1 MTNRKDVSLLHNLW
15 NDAQRVDKSDL
26 NLEQDR
32 SIGTEAAMLQNHIGS
47 GVLLESP
54 TQNIIFN
61 SDNLTA
67 AQASIL
73 AAGNFDGQGL
83 DPHQQ
88 PTDSNLGNQLEVEL
102 SGSTGVVGRFSTKVA
117 IIGVA
122 FDDTLIIDR
131 FYFYKNEKQVTA
143 NHYKS
148 VLAVFFNDFKGNN
161 NCSRTLGGSII
172 IREASSFQLS
182 RDPIMVAHDVEPD
195 IFWRDWKVADPA
207 LSLFATIQNGIG
219 PSYSVDALNINTTER
234 NNRLL
239 PANDVVKRIGQKFLA
254 TTDNIQKVTLLLGV
268 QQNDL
273 ATEAEIFDWSGDIVV
288 SVYALQTTTGC
299 PTDIVPGLAIEFDPS
314 SEPIS
319 QLSFDQAALEEIG
332 YVLTNVPQPVDFVF
346 SSTKLGSGSTSGIT
360 PGNFYAVTIGRA
372 GAATAGTLFLPS
384 GNDNLEDSRLTVFT
398 GVWTDV
404 VEEDLWF
411 QIWTDAAKIAN
422 GQGYDN
428 GIGMQ
433 YDKTATDPDTGGTID
448 NQITDQSFTDTGEKN
463 LNVGVLQA
471 SEESSVT
478 EQDERTGNNVFSRK
492 KFVPEFNFLS
502 ESGLA
507 ELRENT
513 DPIVIGCAEDI
524 NPKDNPDLEKTQT
537 IPGLAKGDKF
547 IVVNPDADLLSLNL
561 VGSKL
566 IPNNTCI
573 QENYLIVKIELCTDG
588 YGDVNGDGYYD
599 SSDVARASALI
610 GESLQ
615 LEITQQKIV
624 DGEITTLELL
634 RADVDGDGYVT
645 STDVDLITQFV
656 NKQITTFPA
665 GATFQHMVI
674 TVQNTVGRYDGYFD
688 CDGYIR
694 LDGYTGHNIV
704 SPDSLT
710 EAQKKF
716 FGNYSTPS
724 IDGADPAWNTVPFA
738 DIIYEINALPYWQPH
753 FVVFNSD
760 ARVVP
765 SSFCSLTGSLPSID
779 CDASP
784 ANELSCVD
792 QNDITPLCDPGT
804 NTFFVPGDLIIGRGQ
819 IKRPDGNLFRG
830 DYEVGTV
837 ILELPEQ
844 ALEEVSLNM
853 FDKLVADRGDGVT
866 RGGYP
871 AMKYAD
877 CTTVQDEDLSLNR
890 VRFSVSVQAFVPNLD
905 GYDVVDGYGVIVD
918 DIIGVYVDQT
928 TGILQLSIKDL
939 FADQVLKTLV
949 TKIQIDVLLK
959 KSGWVNTPLTVSPAE
974 LPGLLS

>member
-1 MTNRKDVSLLHNLW
+1 MTNRRDVSLLHNNW
-15 NDAQRVDKSDL
+15 TDAQRVDKSDMD
-26 NLEQDR
+26 LEQDR
-32 SIGTEAAMLQNHIGS
+32 SIGTEAAGIQNHFGS

-54 TQNIIFN
+54 IQNIIFD
-61 SDNLTA
+61 SDTLTA
-67 AQASIL
+67 AQTSIL

-83 DPHQQ
+83 DPHAQ
-88 PTDSNLGNQLEVEL
+88 PTDSSLGNQLEVEL
-102 SGSTGVVGRFSTKVA
+102 TGSSGVVGRFSTKVA

-122 FDDTLIIDR
+122 FDDSLIVDR
-131 FYFYKNEKQVTA
+131 FYFHKNEKQVTA
-143 NHYKS
+143 NHYKT

-161 NCSRTLGGSII
+161 NCSRALGGRVI
-172 IREASSFQLS
+172 IRQAASFQLS

-195 IFWRDWKVADPA
+195 IFWRDWKVADAA
-207 LSLFATIQNGIG
+207 LSLYTTIQNGIG
-219 PSYSVDALNINTTER
+219 ASYSVDALNINTTER

-239 PANDVVKRIGQKFLA
+239 EANDVVKRVGQKFQA

-268 QQNDL
+268 QQND
-273 ATEAEIFDWSGDIVV
+273 AAADDEIFDWTGDLVV

-299 PTDIVPGLAIEFDPS
+299 PTDIVPGLAIEFDPA

-319 QLSFDQAALEEIG
+319 QVSFDQAALEELG

-346 SSTKLGSGSTSGIT
+346 SSTKLGSGATSGIT
-360 PGNFYAVTIGRA
+360 PGNFYAVTIGRS
-372 GAATAGTLFLPS
+372 GAATAGTLFLPA

-411 QIWTDAAKIAN
+411 QIWTDAAKIAD
-422 GQGYDN
+422 GRGYDN

-448 NQITDQSFTDTGEKN
+448 NQITDQSFVDTGESN
-463 LNVGVLQA
+463 LNIGVLQA
-471 SEESSVT
+471 SEELSVT

-492 KFVPEFNFLS
+492 QFVPEFTFYS

-507 ELRENT
+507 ELRQNT

-524 NPKDNPDLEKTQT
+524 NPKDNPDLTKTQT
-537 IPGLAKGDKF
+537 LPGLAKGDQF
-547 IVVNPDADLLSLNL
+547 IVVNPDADLLSLNM

-566 IPNNTCI
+566 IPNTTCV
-573 QENYLIVKIELCTDG
+573 QENYLIAKVELCTDG
-588 YGDVNGDGYYD
+588 YGDVNGDGVID
-599 SSDVARASALI
+599 SSDIARASALI
-610 GESLQ
+610 GES
-615 LEITQQKIV
+615 ITSSATQQKIV
-624 DGEITTLELL
+624 DGYVTTLELL
-634 RADVDGDGYVT
+634 RADVDGDGTVT
-645 STDVDLITQFV
+645 AADVDLITQFV

-665 GATFQHMVI
+665 GATFTHLI
-674 TVQNTVGRYDGYFD
+674 FTVQNTVGRYDGYFD

-694 LDGYTGHNIV
+694 LDGYTGQNIV

-710 EAQKKF
+710 AAQQKF
-716 FGNYSTPS
+716 YGNYSTPS
-724 IDGADPAWNTVPFA
+724 IDGADPAWNTIPFA
-738 DIIYEINALPYWQPH
+738 NVTFEVRAQPYWQPQY
-753 FVVFNSD
+753 VIFNSD

-765 SSFCSLTGSLPSID
+765 SAFCELTGTLPDIE

-784 ANELSCVD
+784 TTEFTCAD
-792 QNDITPLCDPGT
+792 RTDITPICDPGT
-804 NTFFVPGDLIIGRGQ
+804 NTFYVHGDLVIGRGQ
-819 IKRPDGNLFRG
+819 IRRPDGNLFRG
-830 DYEVGTV
+830 DYEVATV

-853 FDKLVADRGDGVT
+853 FDKLVADRGDGLT
-866 RGGYP
+866 MAGYP
-871 AMKYAD
+871 AMRYAD
-877 CTTVQDEDLSLNR
+877 CTTVQDEDLSLGR

-905 GYDVVDGYGVIVD
+905 GYNEADGYGVIVD

-928 TGILQLSIKDL
+928 TGILSLSIKDL
-939 FADQVLKTLV
+939 YADQVLKTLV